1 MKIYCYSCGHPTQYA
16 GEMPNFCQSC
26 GKGLKK
32 DEVKNYS
39 TAAVN
44 EMKEVPDD
52 LNEEEDEY
60 EDENYT
66 LPNIDELVV
75 EIRVD
80 KPRSFTLGEIFR
92 EANNGENDT
101 QRDGKK
107 KK

>member
-32 DEVKNYS
+32 DEIKNYS
-39 TAAVN
+39 AAAVN
-44 EMKEVPDD
+44 EIKEQAND
-52 LNEEEDEY
+52 LNEDEY

-66 LPNIDELVV
+66 LPDIDELEV
-75 EIRVD
+75 EIHVD
-80 KPRSFTLGEIFR
+80 KPRSFTFGEVFR
-92 EANNGENDT
+92 EADDSKNNI
-101 QRDGKK
+101 QPDGKK